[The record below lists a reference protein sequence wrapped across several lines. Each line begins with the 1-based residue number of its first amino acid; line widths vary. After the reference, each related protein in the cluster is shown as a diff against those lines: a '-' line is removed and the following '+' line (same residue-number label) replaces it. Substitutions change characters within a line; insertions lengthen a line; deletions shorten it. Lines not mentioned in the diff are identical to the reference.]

1 MEYKFKLKSDS
12 IFDMSELKCIKYNKD
27 TVSNII
33 SENKDKL
40 DNLEITI
47 LKPKTAVHRVIGEIV
62 DINIE
67 DEYVEVDFGNS
78 SIVEWFLYHDI
89 EKYNIVTRALV
100 MEKSQKKY
108 FSYVALDLIKSIG
121 TIDTKLIKFLEEH
134 ELL

>member
-1 MEYKFKLKSDS
+1 MTFKLKIDS
-12 IFDMSELKCIKYNKD
+12 IFDTGELKCVKYDKN
-27 TVSNII
+27 TVSGII
-33 SENKDKL
+33 SENKGSL
-40 DNLEITI
+40 NNLEITI

-62 DINIE
+62 DINVE

-89 EKYNIVTRALV
+89 EKYAIVTRALV
-100 MEKSQKKY
+100 IERSKKKY
-108 FSYVALDLIKSIG
+108 FSYVALDLVKSIG